1 MIKKANNLN
10 NHTFKEKIKLETN
23 EQTKKQIKRTV
34 GERQIGSKGE
44 REEDYKTSK
53 PENRF

>member
-23 EQTKKQIKRTV
+23 EQTKKQIKRTE
-34 GERQIGSKGE
+34 GEWQSGRKGE
-44 REEDYKTSK
+44 IEDYKTSK
-53 PENRF
+53 TVFT